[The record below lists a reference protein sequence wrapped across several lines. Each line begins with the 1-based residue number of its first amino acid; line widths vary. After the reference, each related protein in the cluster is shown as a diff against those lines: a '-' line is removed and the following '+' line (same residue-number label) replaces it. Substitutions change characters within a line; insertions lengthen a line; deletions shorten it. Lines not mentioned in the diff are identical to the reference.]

1 MAIPTDFDISKAL
14 ESFENHATGLYP
26 RSERYNFFDVMLDDI
41 DWNNAVILDLG
52 GNRGN
57 LLEDL
62 QEKRIG
68 KEENYYCLD
77 VDHEALNF
85 GKSNYPNANW
95 IPFDAFNPVY
105 NKQGVLSQKFP
116 FEDNKFDV
124 VCCYSV
130 YSHTTH
136 ENFIHDLDEIQR
148 VLKPG
153 GQVAITFVDHES
165 VIYFIDKRKADYPG
179 KFIINQIDINNA
191 LQEKRDEYIYY
202 VDHDVLVDEIHNS
215 NGINHLVTVYNKEW
229 LKDQLNSSGLDIK
242 IKQPPQGHIQKT
254 IVFNAKN

>member
-1 MAIPTDFDISKAL
+1 MAIPSDFDISSAL
-14 ESFENHATGLYP
+14 ENFENHSSGLYP
-26 RSERYNFFDVMLDDI
+26 RSERLNFFNIMLNDV
-41 DWNNAVILDLG
+41 DWENAVILDLG
-52 GNRGN
+52 VNRGN

-62 QEKRIG
+62 QQKGIG
-68 KEENYYCLD
+68 KEENYFCLD

-95 IPFDAFNPVY
+95 IPYNAFNPMY
-105 NKQGVLSQKFP
+105 NKEGVLSQKFP

-136 ENFIHDLDEIQR
+136 ENFMEDLVEIQR

-153 GQVAITFVDHES
+153 GKVAITFVDHES
-165 VIYFIDKRKADYPG
+165 VRFFIDKRKADYPG

-191 LQEKRDEYIYY
+191 LQEKRLEYIYY
-202 VDHDVLVDEIHNS
+202 VDHDLLVDEIHNAE
-215 NGINHLVTVYNKEW
+215 GINHLVTVYHADW
-229 LKDQLNSSGLDIK
+229 LENELNSIGLDIE

-254 IVFNAKN
+254 IVFNGKS